1 VIEIPTR
8 QGGSAASR
16 LTTSISR
23 TSQLHVVP
31 TELFSPVVRLQSGVV
46 HFPIGQVYSSDSVNI
61 EEKLLLASSLIILL
75 AFGSAYATSL
85 FVDRILRCNMGNF
98 VRGIFMFVVGN
109 IFLVG
114 FCSLGSRR
122 VSSLAKHVLSCSITR
137 SPGFCPLRNHSGGP
151 FYLLQAGGFG

>member
-31 TELFSPVVRLQSGVV
+31 TELFSPVVWRSI

-98 VRGIFMFVVGN
+98 VRGIFTFVVGN
-109 IFLVG
+109 IFLAG

-151 FYLLQAGGFG
+151 FYLLQAGRFG